1 MKIDR
6 RKLNR
11 VALLLA
17 IGSIIFNLICMM
29 FPIKTYGVDSFL
41 LSIVMFL
48 LAYSFHGDER
58 MRTFWIACL
67 VMAILCI
74 VSGVMNL
81 VGALSAA

>member
-11 VALLLA
+11 VALVLA

-41 LSIVMFL
+41 LSVVMFL
-48 LAYSFHGDER
+48 LAYSFRSDER
-58 MRTFWIACL
+58 MKTFWIACL

-81 VGALSAA
+81 VGTLNVA